1 MNGQALLRDLVEI
14 PDEVHAG
21 DFVLALAKGVGQ
33 KSTITRLRGHR
44 LAGRQ
49 LRQGPRPHQVRRG
62 DRQLA
67 GRLPR
72 RLVRLRQEPLHGGA
86 ACHPLRRRGR
96 AREEGPARM
105 SSPSTTPGC
114 AGGSSCSCLTTC
126 PTPSPW
132 TPPSSAA
139 TSPTSP
145 RPTPASHCPT
155 STLTTSSSRTRRPT
169 GSALA
174 TRRSSPSFRLATRKR
189 RSGVRPTGTPGPWT
203 RHSPSRQAARSAAG
217 SSATSSPARI
227 KRYARAVRADQESYV
242 PLDEGLSVISKH
254 AKNVLGF
261 DAIVL
266 LLDELVL
273 WLAGYIG
280 DHVKV
285 SIGGAKGLQARR
297 VSRARTARP
306 GDQLRAPP
314 ARPTGPGPQ
323 GGRGKRGHQPL
334 RHAQVLGRPVRPHP
348 ARPTTTSRRSST
360 SGC

>member
-49 LRQGPRPHQVRRG
+49 LRPGPRPHQVRRG

-72 RLVRLRQEPLHGGA
+72 WLVRLRQEPLHGRA

-96 AREEGPARM
+96 AREEGPGGCRRQAR
-105 SSPSTTPGC
+105 PLD
-114 AGGSSCSCLTTC
+114 ARAGSSCSCPTTC
-126 PTPSPW
+126 PTPSRLD
-132 TPPSSAA
+132 AA
-139 TSPTSP
+139 ILGGYVAHVAKTYPGKP
-145 RPTPASHCPT
+145 LPDVYVDDQLIEDAKADRQRLGDEAFIAQLPASDEE
-155 STLTTSSSRTRRPT
+155 
-169 GSALA
+169 AA
-174 TRRSSPSFRLATRKR
+174 EW
-189 RSGVRPTGTPGPWT
+189 GTPDWDSRSLDEALTQPPGGAERRRLVGDLLAGPF
-203 RHSPSRQAARSAAG
+203 R
-217 SSATSSPARI
+217 
-227 KRYARAVRADQESYV
+227 RYARAVRADQESYV

-280 DHVKV
+280 DHAKV
-285 SIGGAKGLQARR
+285 STEAQK
-297 VSRARTARP
+297 VSKLVESAELERPAPVISFVPRQRDLRDLVRKAAAGNEVTSLFDTLKYWDGRFDHIPLTTA
-306 GDQLRAPP
+306 
-314 ARPTGPGPQ
+314 
-323 GGRGKRGHQPL
+323 
-334 RHAQVLGRPVRPHP
+334 
-348 ARPTTTSRRSST
+348 TSRRSCT